1 MKLVFYSGGDE
12 NENTN
17 LDKQLLELCSKSKN
31 IQMAFIPS
39 QSYLSDQ
46 EFLDFIDQYKKFGV
60 KKFLK
65 LDIDQKFSEALKFAI
80 LNSDIIHLG
89 GGNTYYFLKHLKKSG
104 MLKALVD
111 WVQAGGVLSGL
122 SAGAIMM
129 TPNISTAGFPSFDKD
144 DNDEGM
150 KNLKSMNF
158 VNFEFFPHYKN
169 SKRYDN
175 ELISYS
181 EEHNRPVYACK
192 DGEGV
197 VLAGDELRFLG
208 KPTCF
213 YQGKKINLY

>member
-1 MKLVFYSGGDE
+1 MKLVFYSGGGQRE
-12 NENTN
+12 NSK
-17 LDKQLLELCSKSKN
+17 LDSQLLALCSKTKN

-46 EFLDFIDQYKKFGV
+46 EFLDFIDQYKSFGV

-65 LDIDQKFSEALKFAI
+65 LDIDQSFSSTLQRAI

-104 MLKALVD
+104 MLKTLIK
-111 WVQAGGVLSGL
+111 WVEDGGVLSGL

-144 DNDEGM
+144 ENEDGL

-158 VNFEFFPHYKN
+158 VDFEFFPHYRN
-169 SKRYDN
+169 SKRYDK
-175 ELISYS
+175 ELIDYS
-181 EEHNRPVYACK
+181 KNLNRPIYACK
-192 DGEGV
+192 DGEGIIFT
-197 VLAGDELRFLG
+197 GDELKFLG
-208 KPTCF
+208 KPMCF
-213 YQGKKINLY
+213 YQGIKINLY